1 MEKMMAK
8 SSGDDIT
15 IPSSPDHIADVD
27 EFVEGWLRKR
37 NVPEDT
43 IADLA
48 IAVTE
53 LVNNAIKHGNKGD
66 QTKKVTVSL
75 IFINGG
81 AQATVSDEGEGFDP
95 EVIPNPIAEE
105 NLLKE
110 IGRGLFIV
118 KSLMDTVEFAFPA
131 TGGTKITISKKI
143 A

>member
-1 MEKMMAK
+1 MAK
-8 SSGDDIT
+8 SNGDDIT
-15 IPSSPDHIADVD
+15 IPSSPDHIAAVD
-27 EFVEGWLRKR
+27 EFLEGWLRQR

-53 LVNNAIKHGNKGD
+53 LVNNAIKHGNKKD

-75 IFINGG
+75 HFINGE

-95 EVIPNPIAEE
+95 ESIPNPIAEE

-110 IGRGLFIV
+110 IGRGIFIV
-118 KSLMDTVEFAFPA
+118 KSLMDKVEFAFPA
-131 TGGTKITISKKI
+131 AGGTRITITKKI